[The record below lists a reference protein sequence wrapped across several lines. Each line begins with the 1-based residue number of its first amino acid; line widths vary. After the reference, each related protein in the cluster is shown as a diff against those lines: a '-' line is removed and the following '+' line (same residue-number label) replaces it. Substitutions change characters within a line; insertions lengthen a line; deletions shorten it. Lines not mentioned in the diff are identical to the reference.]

1 MKKRVIYVGALLVV
15 SSHVLSQQTHETVID
30 EVTVASKIPQ
40 QLYKTGKNVKLL
52 THEDLKKYQG
62 QSVAE
67 VLQQVAGLQLTGS
80 SNNAQEPKFTKVRG
94 GKLANILILLDGVPL
109 KDVTG
114 NDYSAA
120 DLRLLALENIAQI
133 EVLSGASSVLYG
145 SNAAGAV
152 INIRT
157 QKSTAKT
164 VEGEVAARGGSY
176 GTFAQNAAVRGQIK
190 GFHYQISGFNE
201 KSDGFS
207 SAEGQGFDKDG
218 FEKQNASATVGYRGA
233 RVSANVQAGWNH
245 HLFEYDAGAFADG
258 RSRGDD
264 TQKFIGA
271 HSDFRYNKG
280 QLVANLRYTNTERTI
295 QGYAND
301 TYRDEYFYGGNNLFA
316 ELFNNYNVS
325 ERFSI
330 TAGVQHERQQL
341 GSSSLPWGGSEM
353 QEDLKKADTELY
365 NTDLFAKASVNYMDF
380 HLDAGSRMT
389 NNSRFGN
396 HFVYSINPYYLKE
409 TAKIYYK
416 IGYSFATA
424 FIAPTLYQT
433 YGTLPYTTA
442 NFDLKPER
450 NSTHEVDLSIGN
462 RDRSLLFNATAFLTE
477 EQDVFAYAMNPDFT
491 GNFVNVD
498 ENRIRGVEV
507 GFDYRIIDQVKIGG
521 NYSFVEKE
529 KEATRLRVPKNRV
542 NSYIDIT
549 PLEGTR
555 IALSHQYV
563 SNRADYYFD
572 ENFQRVDVTLEA
584 YHLLNLN
591 INQKLGKSFEV
602 FGNIGNLLNT
612 GYTDVVGFTTKRR
625 NYTAGF
631 SYRF

>member
-1 MKKRVIYVGALLVV
+1 MKKRVIFVGALLVV
-15 SSHVLSQQTHETVID
+15 SSHALSQQQDVTQIN

-40 QLYKTGKNVKLL
+40 QLHKTGKNVKLL
-52 THEDLKKYQG
+52 TKEELAKYKSQN
-62 QSVAE
+62 VAE
-67 VLQQVAGLQLTGS
+67 VLPQVAGIQISGS
-80 SNNAQEPKFTKVRG
+80 ANNAQEPKFSKVRG

-114 NDYSAA
+114 NDYSAM
-120 DLRLLALENIAQI
+120 DLRLLALENVESI

-157 QKSTAKT
+157 LKNSGKT
-164 VEGEVAARGGSY
+164 VEGEVSARGGSY
-176 GTFAQNAAVRGQIK
+176 GTFAQNAAVRGNIS
-190 GFHYQISGFNE
+190 GFNYQLSGFNE

-218 FEKQNASATVGYRGA
+218 FEKQNASGTLGYRGA

-258 RSRGDD
+258 MSRGDD

-271 HSDFRYNKG
+271 NADFKYADG
-280 QLVANLRYTNTERTI
+280 QLVANIRYTNTERTI

-301 TYRDEYFYGGNNLFA
+301 AYRDEYFYGGNHLFA
-316 ELFNNYNVS
+316 ELFNNYKVS

-341 GSSSLPWGGSEM
+341 GSSSMPWGSSEM
-353 QEDLKKADTELY
+353 QEDLIKADTELY
-365 NTDLFAKASVNYMDF
+365 NTDIFAKASVNYRGF

-389 NNSRFGN
+389 DNSRFGN
-396 HFVYSINPYYLKE
+396 HFVYSVNPYYLKE
-409 TAKIYYK
+409 ATGMYYK

-462 RDRSLLFNATAFLTE
+462 RDRSLVFNATAFLTE
-477 EQDVFAYAMNPDFT
+477 EKDVFAYVMNPDFT

-498 ENRIRGVEV
+498 ENRIKGVEL
-507 GFDYRIIDQVKIGG
+507 GIDYRIIDQVKIGG

-529 KEATRLRVPKNRV
+529 KEATQLRVPKNRI
-542 NSYIDIT
+542 NSYVDIT
-549 PLEGTR
+549 PLAGTR
-555 IALSHQYV
+555 IAFSHQFV
-563 SNRADYYFD
+563 SKRADYYFN
-572 ENFQRVDVTLEA
+572 ENFERVDVSLDA

-591 INQKLGKSFEV
+591 VNQKLGKSFEV
-602 FGNIGNLLNT
+602 FGNIGNLFNT

-631 SYRF
+631 SFRF